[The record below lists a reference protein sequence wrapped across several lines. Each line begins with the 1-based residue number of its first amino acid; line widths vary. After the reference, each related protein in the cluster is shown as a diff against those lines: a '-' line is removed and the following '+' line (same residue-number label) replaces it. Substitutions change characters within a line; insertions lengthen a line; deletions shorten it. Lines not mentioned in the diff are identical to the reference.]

1 MLHATS
7 QPGANQHRYQQ
18 MSGAFSRMALGV
30 VSVLMLAACE
40 TKGGFHGIELDPPKP
55 VPGFQFTRANRSIV
69 RTDAEAGRPQLYF
82 FGYTHCPDVCPTTL
96 ADWKRLKQA
105 LGDDASRVR
114 FFFVTVDP
122 ERDTPTIAER
132 YATQFDTTFVGL
144 SGDSLTTSRIQDAF
158 GVASYHEGGTEPHA
172 YFVSHS
178 SQVFLVDGKGRI
190 VAQYPFGIG
199 WEALRDDLKRF
210 L

>member
-1 MLHATS
+1 
-7 QPGANQHRYQQ
+7 
-18 MSGAFSRMALGV
+18 MALGV
-30 VSVLMLAACE
+30 MSMLTLAACE
-40 TKGGFHGIELDPPKP
+40 NAGGFHGIELDPPKP
-55 VPGFQFTRANRSIV
+55 VPGFQFTSANGTIV

-105 LGDDASRVR
+105 LGDKASRVR

-132 YATQFDTTFVGL
+132 YATQFDAAFVGL
-144 SGDSLTTSRIQDAF
+144 SGDSMTTTRIQDAF
-158 GVASYHEGGTEPHA
+158 GVASYHDGGTEPSA